1 MEQLLIK
8 GGTPLVGRVRISG
21 AKNAALP
28 IMAASLLTRREI
40 VIENLPDVVDVRT
53 MGRLLS
59 HLGVKVSF
67 GRSSVTLDASG
78 ELKPEAPYNLV
89 KRMRASY
96 YVLGP
101 LVARL
106 GEARVSLPGGC
117 AIGARPIDLHL
128 KGMKELRCELDIS
141 HGYIHARTSA
151 LVGNH
156 LFISG
161 TKGPS
166 VGATINVMLASTLA
180 KGKTILEGAA
190 CEPEVADCADFLN
203 SIGARIEGA
212 GTPIVTVRGVKH
224 LRGGKHRIIPD
235 RIEAGTYACA
245 AAITRG
251 ELEIVRCR
259 PEHMKSVLEKLTE
272 AGAVIEVE
280 RRSLLVRTP
289 GKLRPTD
296 ITVDQYPGF
305 PTDMQAQM
313 TALMAMVPGTSV
325 ITETIFENRFM
336 HVPELVRMGANI
348 RVEGNHAIV
357 TGVKKLTGA
366 PVMASDLRASV
377 ALVLAGLV
385 AGGQTRISRIYHLDR
400 GYDSFDE
407 KMRRVGAQME
417 RVEED
422 R

>member
-28 IMAASLLTRREI
+28 IMAASLLTQREI
-40 VIENLPDVVDVRT
+40 RIENLPDVVDVRT

-67 GRSSVTLDASG
+67 SRSSVTLDASG
-78 ELKPEAPYNLV
+78 ELELEAPYNLV

-128 KGMKELRCELDIS
+128 KGMRQLGCEIDIS
-141 HGYIHARTSA
+141 QGYIHARTSG
-151 LVGNH
+151 LVGKH

-190 CEPEVADCADFLN
+190 CEPEVTDCADFLN

-212 GTPIVTVRGVKH
+212 GSPIVTVRGVKH

-259 PEHMKSVLEKLTE
+259 PEHMKAVLEKLTE
-272 AGAVIEVE
+272 AGVVIEVE
-280 RRSLLVRTP
+280 KRSLLVRTP
-289 GKLRPTD
+289 GKLRPTNT
-296 ITVDQYPGF
+296 TVDQYPGF

-313 TALMAMVPGTSV
+313 TALMAVVPGTSV

-336 HVPELVRMGANI
+336 HVPELLRMGANM

-407 KMRRVGAQME
+407 KMRRLGARME
-417 RVEED
+417 RVKED